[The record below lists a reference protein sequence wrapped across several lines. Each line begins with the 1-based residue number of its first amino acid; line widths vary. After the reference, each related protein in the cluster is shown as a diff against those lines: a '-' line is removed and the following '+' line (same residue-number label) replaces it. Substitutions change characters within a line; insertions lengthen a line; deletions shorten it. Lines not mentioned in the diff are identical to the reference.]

1 MSEWTIS
8 PGAATAQLHAT
19 MAFADAGAPT
29 AGASKLQLFA
39 STQPTPGDVALTAP
53 QAEIL
58 LATPCGTIT
67 AGVWSLTAAD
77 PSGSLVLTTG
87 VPKWAR
93 WLSATGEWV
102 ADARVTDLAGTGA
115 IRIGGGQ
122 TPADETGP
130 MLYAGGLAVL
140 GSTAFT

>member
-1 MSEWTIS
+1 MSWAIS
-8 PGAATAQLHAT
+8 SSAATAQLQAT
-19 MAFADAGAPT
+19 MAFADAGAPA

-39 STQPTPGDVALTAP
+39 SDKPEPGAAALTAP
-53 QAEIL
+53 QAEIA

-67 AGVWSLTAAD
+67 AGVWSLTAAE
-77 PSGSLVLTTG
+77 SGGALVLTTG

-93 WLSATGEWV
+93 WLAANGEWV
-102 ADARVTDLAGTGA
+102 ADASVTDLAGEGD

-122 TPADETGP
+122 TPPGETGP